1 MTRSDKRILWV
12 GLVCLLFLAG
22 WGTIHAILSL
32 DAPPPDDADLRP
44 ARAEIPEDRNALAS
58 FNQAGEKVDVPFD
71 AQEELEDILDGR
83 RYDQAKVD
91 DLLRRNAEALTL
103 WRQGLARPAL
113 QAPRI
118 DDIAAD
124 MGYCYSW
131 LEIARL
137 VDLSALSLCRQGKDD
152 EAFHEAM
159 SIVRFGRMVMG
170 ADGGLITFL
179 IGKTVEEI
187 GLVRLRRMIPQ
198 ARLDKGQ
205 LALGVRELARP
216 SPPGADLAN
225 ALRVEYQV
233 YAKSIDD
240 LHSGNPLFGGGSAKS
255 GGRRRRPVAAFAL
268 HVNRTKG
275 MFAEVMRPCVEN
287 AAKPYAEMVW
297 PERPARVRKSVSWL
311 LWTFV
316 TGNGIGKMVFAA
328 MALDYT
334 GCLEQKC
341 TRNISVAATRL
352 LLALKGYKMDKGRLP
367 ETLDELVPAYI
378 EAVPPDD
385 FDGRP
390 FRYSA
395 SKKVIYSVGK
405 NLTDDGGDDP
415 AYDKID
421 ELAYGEAEA
430 PVEAKDLVFPIL
442 F

>member
-1 MTRSDKRILWV
+1 MQATTAYLKNA
-12 GLVCLLFLAG
+12 LAG
-22 WGTIHAILSL
+22 WVTTHAILSL

-44 ARAEIPEDRNALAS
+44 SREEIPEDRNALAS
-58 FNQAGEKVDVPFD
+58 FNQAGEKGHLPLE
-71 AQEELEDILDGR
+71 AREELQDLLDGKD
-83 RYDQAKVD
+83 YDQGKVD
-91 DLLRRNAEALTL
+91 RLLRRHAEALAL

-113 QAPRI
+113 QVPPI
-118 DDIAAD
+118 HDIAAD

-137 VDLSALSLCRQGKDD
+137 VDLSALSLCHQGKDD

-159 SIVRFGRMVMG
+159 RIVRFGRMVMG
-170 ADGGLITFL
+170 ADGSLVTFL

-205 LALGVRELARP
+205 LAVDVRELARR

-225 ALRVEYQV
+225 ALRVEYQA

-240 LHSGNPLFGGGSAKS
+240 LHSGNPLSPGGSAKS
-255 GGRRRRPVAAFAL
+255 GRRRRTPAPAFSL

-297 PERPARVRKSVSWL
+297 PQRPARVRKSVSWL

-316 TGNGIGKMVFAA
+316 TGNGIGKMLFAA
-328 MALDYT
+328 VAPDYT
-334 GCLEQKC
+334 KCLEQKC
-341 TRNISVAATRL
+341 ARNISVAATRL
-352 LLALKGYKMDKGRLP
+352 LLALKGYKMDKGGLP

-385 FDGRP
+385 FDGQP

-421 ELAYGEAEA
+421 EPAYGEAEA
-430 PVEAKDLVFPIL
+430 PVEVKDLVFPIL